1 MLEAG
6 GSWQDWNTWRVSGGL
21 QRQRAARA
29 LQARS
34 DHIVLARARV
44 RQRARKAREDQLDLG
59 LHSLEEGQ
67 TKVLSS
73 LPFMR
78 VLRAREGLRA
88 CARAHRPSAHMRA
101 CAPLRAHLL
110 AHLKPS
116 LNSGCAVSV
125 ARSGTLSE
133 AMLSICTAGLP
144 VLADI
149 PGTRV
154 PRQRQGESPRSVPLP
169 RAGRGT
175 DEGGQRGD
183 GHAGAQAKEG

>member
-1 MLEAG
+1 M
-6 GSWQDWNTWRVSGGL
+6 
-21 QRQRAARA
+21 
-29 LQARS
+29 
-34 DHIVLARARV
+34 
-44 RQRARKAREDQLDLG
+44 
-59 LHSLEEGQ
+59 
-67 TKVLSS
+67 
-73 LPFMR
+73 
-78 VLRAREGLRA
+78 
-88 CARAHRPSAHMRA
+88 
-101 CAPLRAHLL
+101 RAHLL

-183 GHAGAQAKEG
+183 GHAGAQAKEGGHRRGWAPSPPSSPSAILPQKKKKKKKRAPMLRPSIAVGGSALCVLLEAVAAAAFVPHGAAANLYPAKNALRLPS